1 MLLRLLHYA
10 LVSCFPYMIRVCL
23 IFWSGNTESSRPFLY
38 SLPVHVA
45 LSHPILFHRLYSMGK
60 LIEVEDDV
68 MDSRR
73 AETNNIDGKGSNP
86 VLDKN
91 NASALSKGKNT

>member
-1 MLLRLLHYA
+1 
-10 LVSCFPYMIRVCL
+10 
-23 IFWSGNTESSRPFLY
+23 
-38 SLPVHVA
+38 
-45 LSHPILFHRLYSMGK
+45 MGK

-91 NASALSKGKNT
+91 NANALSKGKNT